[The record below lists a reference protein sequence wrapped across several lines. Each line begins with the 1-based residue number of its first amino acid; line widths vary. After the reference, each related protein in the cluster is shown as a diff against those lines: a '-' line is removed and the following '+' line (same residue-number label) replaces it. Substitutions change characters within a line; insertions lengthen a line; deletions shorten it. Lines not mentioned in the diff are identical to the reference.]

1 MRREWEPE
9 ELIGAWTLVEA
20 DRQLLANKTGASRL
34 GFALALK
41 FFDIEGRFPRH
52 AGELPRPAVSYMASQ
67 VSVATH
73 TLADYDWAGRTNRY
87 HRAQIRRAFGFR
99 EATVG
104 DEDKLATWLAV
115 EVCPVELSLE
125 RQREALL
132 ARCRA
137 QRIEPPSPGRVER
150 IIASAQESCER
161 QLTGRIV
168 ERLSEPS
175 IARLEAL
182 VALDGEG
189 AGLLAELKSDPGR
202 LGLPTLLRELDKL
215 ERARGV
221 GLRPD
226 LFGDVSDKVVAAWR
240 ARAARSYPSDL
251 RASPQRVR
259 LSLLAALCWS
269 RTAEITDG
277 LVDLLIALVGR
288 IDSRAERRVGQEL
301 LADLRR
307 VHGKDDILF
316 ALAKAAIEQPDATVR
331 EALYP
336 VVGEETLR
344 DLVREGEADPGS
356 FRRRVRATLASS
368 YSAYYRRMLPRLLA
382 ALVFRCNNAAWR
394 PVIDALELVSRW
406 TAQPGTVR
414 FYDADEVVPLDGIVP
429 ASWRD
434 SVVDERGRVERVPY
448 ELCVLRALRD
458 ALRRREV
465 WVEGGNRW
473 GDPDHDLPSDFESN
487 RDVHYDAIRQPL
499 DPKAFIDA
507 LQRRVVGA
515 LSGLDT
521 ALATGRSGGVRIV
534 SRAGDPWI
542 SVPVLSA
549 LPEAP
554 NLVALKGEV
563 SQRWGSIELLD
574 VLKEADHLSGFTDE
588 FASVASREIVERST
602 LRRRLLLVLF
612 ALATNT
618 GVRHV
623 VDAVDGDAT
632 GDTEATLRRVRRLW
646 VNRDNLRAA
655 VTRLVNATLA
665 ARDRAWWGEG
675 TACASD
681 AKQFGSWSSNLMT
694 EYHVRYGG
702 PGVMIYWH
710 VERRSA
716 CIYSQLKSCSASEV
730 AAMLDGVLHHC
741 TSAEVDRNYVDTHGA
756 SLVAFAFSYLLGF
769 NLLPRLKRIGAAR
782 LNRPGIGDD
791 MSWPQLDPVMTT
803 RCIDWELIG
812 RHYDQLVKYATALR
826 LGVAEAEQVLRRFSR
841 GGPKHP
847 AHQALEELGKAV
859 RTAFVADYLGSEE
872 LRREIHEGLQVVESW
887 NSANATLHYG
897 REGELSGSDR
907 EHQEVSMLALHL
919 LQAALVHINTVMVQR
934 VLADDAWS
942 ARLTDRD
949 RRGLSPLFWAHVN
962 LYGKFTL
969 DLDHHLDLERPLA
982 A

>member
-41 FFDIEGRFPRH
+41 FFEIEGRFPRH
-52 AGELPRPAVSYMASQ
+52 AGELPRPAVSYVASQ
-67 VSVATH
+67 VSVATD

-104 DEDKLATWLAV
+104 DEDKLVTWLV

-189 AGLLAELKSDPGR
+189 AGLLAELKSDPGP

-221 GLRPD
+221 GLPPD
-226 LFGDVSDKVVAAWR
+226 LFGDISDKVVAAWR

-277 LVDLLIALVGR
+277 LVDLLIALVSR
-288 IDSRAERRVGQEL
+288 IDSRAERRVEQEL
-301 LADLRR
+301 VADLRR

-336 VVGEETLR
+336 VVGEEMLR

-368 YSAYYRRMLPRLLA
+368 YSAYYRRMLPRLLT

-406 TAQPGTVR
+406 TAQPGTIR

-458 ALRRREV
+458 ALRRREA

-507 LQRRVVGA
+507 LRRRVVGA

-623 VDAVDGDAT
+623 VDAVGGDAT

-681 AKQFGSWSSNLMT
+681 SRRFGSWSSNLMT

-803 RCIDWELIG
+803 RCIDWETNWSSTPPPYASAWPRPSRCCAASAGAAPSTPRTRLWRSWARRCAPRSWPTTSG
-812 RHYDQLVKYATALR
+812 RR
-826 LGVAEAEQVLRRFSR
+826 S
-841 GGPKHP
+841 
-847 AHQALEELGKAV
+847 
-859 RTAFVADYLGSEE
+859 
-872 LRREIHEGLQVVESW
+872 
-887 NSANATLHYG
+887 SA
-897 REGELSGSDR
+897 
-907 EHQEVSMLALHL
+907 
-919 LQAALVHINTVMVQR
+919 
-934 VLADDAWS
+934 
-942 ARLTDRD
+942 ARSTRAC
-949 RRGLSPLFWAHVN
+949 RS
-962 LYGKFTL
+962 
-969 DLDHHLDLERPLA
+969 
-982 A
+982 

>member
-1 MRREWEPE
+1 
-9 ELIGAWTLVEA
+9 
-20 DRQLLANKTGASRL
+20 
-34 GFALALK
+34 
-41 FFDIEGRFPRH
+41 
-52 AGELPRPAVSYMASQ
+52 
-67 VSVATH
+67 
-73 TLADYDWAGRTNRY
+73 
-87 HRAQIRRAFGFR
+87 
-99 EATVG
+99 VG
-104 DEDKLATWLAV
+104 DEDKLSTWLAAQ
-115 EVCPVELSLE
+115 VCPVELSVE

-137 QRIEPPSPGRVER
+137 ERIEPPSPGRVER
-150 IIASAQESCER
+150 ITASAQESCER

-168 ERLSEPS
+168 GRLPERS

-182 VALDGEG
+182 VALD
-189 AGLLAELKSDPGR
+189 AQSDGLLAELKSDPGR

-221 GLRPD
+221 GLPPD
-226 LFGDVSDKVVAAWR
+226 LFGDISDKVVAAWR

-288 IDSRAERRVGQEL
+288 IDSRAERRVEQEL

-307 VHGKDDILF
+307 VQGKDGILF
-316 ALAKAAIEQPDATVR
+316 ALAKAAIEHPDATVR
-331 EALYP
+331 EAIHP

-394 PVIDALELVSRW
+394 PVIDALDLVARW
-406 TAQPGTVR
+406 TARPSTHR
-414 FYDADEVVPLDGIVP
+414 FYDADDDVPLDGVVP
-429 ASWRD
+429 VSWRD
-434 SVVDERGRVERVPY
+434 SVIDERGRTERVPY

-465 WVEGGNRW
+465 WVEGANRW

-515 LSGLDT
+515 LSGLDS

-534 SRAGDPWI
+534 TRRGDPWI
-542 SVPVLSA
+542 SLPVLGA

-563 SQRWGSIELLD
+563 SQRWGTIELLD

-588 FASVASREIVERST
+588 FASVASREIVDRST

-618 GVRHV
+618 GIRHV
-623 VDAVDGDAT
+623 VDAVDGDVT

-655 VTRLVNATLA
+655 VSRLVNATLA
-665 ARDRAWWGEG
+665 ARDRAWWGDG

-681 AKQFGSWSSNLMT
+681 SRRFSSWSSNLMT

-741 TSAEVDRNYVDTHGA
+741 TSADVDRNYVDTHGA

-782 LNRPGIGDD
+782 LNRPGIGDG

-826 LGVAEAEQVLRRFSR
+826 LGVAEAEQVLRRFGR

-859 RTAFVADYLGSEE
+859 RTAFVADYLASEG
-872 LRREIHEGLQVVESW
+872 LRREIHEGLKVVESW

-897 REGELSGSDR
+897 REGELSGPDR

-919 LQAALVHINTVMVQR
+919 LQAALVHVNTVMVQR

-969 DLDHHLDLERPLA
+969 DLDRHLDLEMPRA